1 VSRPAQSST
10 APSTDAPA
18 TPPADPGTES
28 PTELLVDSV
37 TRDGVRVTLTLEGE
51 PRTAAASWAR
61 ILIENLGARGV
72 RWAGGGC
79 GDPGDIAIDFRA
91 AFAAGRAWPGLL
103 GRFKV
108 LALGGGRFQNP
119 AAGRYM
125 GEALFGRSDVA
136 CPDDL
141 RIETLRAGAALSLR
155 AGWTGLF
162 GVPGVPAPTGP
173 AVVTGSFPFIGIAG
187 VVGRD
192 VTDVRAI
199 EVPIPTTIAGAADRP
214 APLSPALAID
224 AALGDPQFAAWVQAV
239 PESSWINP
247 SVDLAD
253 GAWTIGLFRN
263 GPNGELDLFG
273 AVTVDPSGA
282 ITHRR
287 FDP

>member
-1 VSRPAQSST
+1 VPA
-10 APSTDAPA
+10 TDAPA
-18 TPPADPGTES
+18 TPSTDPGTES
-28 PTELLVDSV
+28 PPELLVDSV
-37 TRDGVRVTLTLEGE
+37 TREGVRVTLALEGE
-51 PRTAAASWAR
+51 PRSAEVTWVSIR
-61 ILIENLGARGV
+61 IENLGAKGV

-79 GDPGDIAIDFRA
+79 GDPGAIAIDFRA
-91 AFAAGRAWPGLL
+91 AFAPGRAWPGLL
-103 GRFKV
+103 GRFKT
-108 LALGGGRFQNP
+108 LALGDARFPNP
-119 AAGRYM
+119 AAAGYVS
-125 GEALFGRSDVA
+125 EKLFGRSVA
-136 CPDDL
+136 CPDIL
-141 RIETLRAGAALSLR
+141 RIEQLAAGDSLLMR

-187 VVGRD
+187 VIGRD
-192 VTDVRAI
+192 VTDVRPI
-199 EVPIPTTIAGAADRP
+199 EVRIPTTIVGAADGP
-214 APLSPALAID
+214 PPLSPALAID

-253 GAWTIGLFRN
+253 GAWTIGLFRY

-273 AVTVDPSGA
+273 AVTLDPSGS